1 MYEAFPRSDYYGSSV
16 TVPDIQKLNFI
27 AFRHS
32 GLGNPRLALW
42 QHSFDRLSDTTFI
55 RFCLSQL
62 CCNLFC
68 TQPSKVESSV
78 LQYGVC
84 SYLPPQFRVVPL
96 GLSFNQSRLYPR
108 IYLSSPDSVAYLVTV
123 RLISL
128 SAGYTPRPVSLSDK
142 PIDDRLSN
150 TCLTSCY
157 RRICQRTITCAP

>member
-1 MYEAFPRSDYYGSSV
+1 MNISCRPSSCARLSLAR
-16 TVPDIQKLNFI
+16 TTTATPLPYRIFI
-27 AFRHS
+27 DLRPIALRHS
-32 GLGNPRLALW
+32 GLGNPRLILR

-123 RLISL
+123 
-128 SAGYTPRPVSLSDK
+128 
-142 PIDDRLSN
+142 
-150 TCLTSCY
+150 
-157 RRICQRTITCAP
+157 